1 MISAK
6 IRLLVC
12 LVALCAL
19 TALATTVAFSQESS
33 QSSRAQATA
42 PREDDTNL
50 DTQLYLI
57 LATNRETPDGKM
69 PAALQPVLSRL
80 HETLAFKHY
89 SLAASFLNRVKHNG
103 RLEMT
108 WVGGPLLAPAS
119 SPMGNPSFNH
129 FLAHVRFTT
138 DENGRQIIRMNEF
151 KFGSRVPIIT
161 AQATTMNAS
170 TNAPSFPVINYE
182 SVGLRTDIS
191 MNEGA
196 PVIAGTLNVGPS
208 GDAIIVV
215 ISAKRAGN

>member
-1 MISAK
+1 MISKK

-12 LVALCAL
+12 LIVVSI
-19 TALATTVAFSQESS
+19 ATLSAGPAAFAQECS
-33 QSSRAQATA
+33 QSSRAQAAA

-57 LATNRETPDGKM
+57 LGTNRDTAEGRM
-69 PAALQPVLSRL
+69 PPVLQPVVTRL
-80 HETLAFKHY
+80 RETLGFKNY
-89 SLAASFLNRVKHNG
+89 SLAASFLNRVKHDG
-103 RLEMT
+103 RLELT

-129 FLAHVRFTT
+129 FFAHVRLAS
-138 DENGRQIIRMNEF
+138 DEGGRQVIRLNDF

-161 AQATTMNAS
+161 AQPTTTNAS

-182 SVGLRTDIS
+182 QVGLRTDIS
-191 MNEGA
+191 ILEGT
-196 PVIAGTLNVGPS
+196 PIIAGTLNVGPS

-215 ISAKRAGN
+215 ISARRAGN